1 MIDIRIADKND
12 ISVIADI
19 INETWKVTYK
29 DIVSEKDIIKYT
41 DKTNR
46 EDQISD
52 FLNKGELEY
61 LIASHNSSDC
71 GVISYKKYDKDDY
84 DDCAYIMQL
93 YILPDFQK
101 IGIGKALMAYVTD
114 TIKEK
119 GYKRIIL
126 NTLEKNSNARAFY
139 EKLGYEYIGAEL
151 SPLFSEKIVRALYK
165 KEL

>member
-1 MIDIRIADKND
+1 MIDIRSADKND
-12 ISVIADI
+12 IAVIAYI

-29 DIVSEKDIIKYT
+29 NIAPEKDIIKYT
-41 DKTNR
+41 DKTSR
-46 EDQISD
+46 ENQITD
-52 FLNKGELEY
+52 YLDKGELKFF
-61 LIASHNSSDC
+61 IARFNSADC
-71 GVISYKKYDKDDY
+71 GIISYKEYDKSDY
-84 DDCAYIMQL
+84 EDCAYIMQL
-93 YILPDFQK
+93 YILPGFQK
-101 IGIGKALMAYVTD
+101 IGIGKALMAYATD
-114 TIKEK
+114 IVKEK